1 MNKLFQRLKINQKL
15 NLIGYVGVIG
25 LVISS
30 ISVWFTLN
38 NAHQLNINIQTYS
51 TLEKHLWAV
60 RSNYNAINRDILL
73 LFLLDPQDQNQGKKV
88 NETFEHFNK
97 TAANLK
103 EVNEKLVSEGSKDAE
118 LKPLVNKVSE
128 TIHIYQTFISANVTK
143 IKNAK
148 IEDSLASAE
157 CKDILYN
164 QFDPL
169 VENLRRDREALFAE
183 IKNKVD
189 QANADFESANN
200 TANILIGLI
209 TIFVIVIV
217 SILSK
222 IVSNN
227 ISNRLKYVSDTLDK
241 VAGGDLPEVKTFDD
255 KDEIGVMSYS
265 FTNLVV
271 ELNKLKQF
279 TVAVGTGNYE
289 TDIEVFNNKGEISHA
304 LTEMKANLKIASDL
318 KNIQNYT
325 SEGLAKFS
333 NILRSTVDED
343 YYDNILSNLV
353 KYVKANQG
361 GLFIIEEK
369 NKEKFLNLT
378 ASYAYDKKK
387 FVEKTLVIGEGLAGQ
402 CVLEKETI
410 ILTEVPDHYVHI
422 TSGLG
427 KATPSAIVIV
437 PLKINSEVVGV
448 VELASFNEFKQY
460 EIEFIE
466 KVAENIASAII
477 SAKTNQRTKELLEIS
492 QQQTEE
498 MRAQE
503 EEMRQNLEE
512 MQATQEEMERKEREM
527 QFVLEDARQ
536 KEEELKQ
543 TLEEVRAIQEE
554 TERTSNEQKVKDAN
568 TKKTYE
574 SEINSMYD
582 KWYNQLKRIENNNIN
597 LK

>member
-1 MNKLFQRLKINQKL
+1 MNKLFQRLKISQKL
-15 NLIGYVGVIG
+15 NLIGYVGVFG
-25 LVISS
+25 LIISS
-30 ISVWFTLN
+30 ISVWFILN
-38 NAHQLNINIQTYS
+38 NVHELNKNIQNYAS
-51 TLEKHLWAV
+51 IEKSLWSI
-60 RSNYNAINRDILL
+60 RSNYNAINRDLL
-73 LFLLDPQDQNQGKKV
+73 LLYVLDPNVDEQLTKS
-88 NETFEHFNK
+88 NETFEHYSK
-97 TAANLK
+97 TIK
-103 EVNEKLVSEGSKDAE
+103 KLEEDKQKLLEEGSNDTD
-118 LKPLVNKVSE
+118 LKPLINKINT
-128 TIHIYQTFISANVTK
+128 TIQSYTSFVTKNVVK
-143 IKNAK
+143 IKNVSTS
-148 IEDSLASAE
+148 DSLGSVE
-157 CKDILYN
+157 CKDILFN
-164 QFDPL
+164 KFEPL
-169 VENLRRDREALFAE
+169 VEQLRIDREALFQLLKSKIE
-183 IKNKVD
+183 K
-189 QANADFESANN
+189 ANQDFETANR
-200 TANILIGLI
+200 TANILVATL
-209 TIFVIVIV
+209 TIFVIIIV
-217 SILSK
+217 YVLSSM
-222 IVSNN
+222 VSKN
-227 ISNRLKYVSDTLDK
+227 ISNRLKYVSETLDK
-241 VAGGDLPEVKTFDD
+241 VSGGDLPEVKTFED
-255 KDEIGVMSYS
+255 KDEIGVMSHS
-265 FTNLVV
+265 FTNLVL

-279 TVAVGTGNYE
+279 TVAVGNGNYE
-289 TDIEVFNNKGEISHA
+289 SDIEVFKNKGEISNA

-333 NILRSTVDED
+333 NILRNTVDED

-353 KYVKANQG
+353 KYLKANQG

-369 NKEKFLNLT
+369 NREKYLNLA

-387 FVEKTLVIGEGLAGQ
+387 FLEKTLLIGEGLAGQ

-410 ILTEVPDHYVHI
+410 ILTEVPNHYVNI

-427 KATPSAIVIV
+427 QATPSAIVIV
-437 PLKINSEVVGV
+437 PLKINNEVVGV
-448 VELASFNEFKQY
+448 IELASFNEFQQY

-527 QFVLEDARQ
+527 QLVLADARQ

-554 TERTSNEQKVKDAN
+554 TERISNEQKVKDAN
-568 TKKTYE
+568 TKKIYE
-574 SEINSMYD
+574 NEINSMYD
-582 KWYNQLKRIENNNIN
+582 KWYKQLKRFEKNN